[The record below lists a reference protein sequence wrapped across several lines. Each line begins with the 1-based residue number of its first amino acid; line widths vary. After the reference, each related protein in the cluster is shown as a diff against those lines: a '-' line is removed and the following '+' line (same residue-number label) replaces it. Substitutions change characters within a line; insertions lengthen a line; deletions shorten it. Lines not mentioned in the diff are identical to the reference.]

1 MLSSW
6 EEAIQ
11 ARSRG
16 RRGRSGPQ
24 ADRLKD
30 TDDRIVGE
38 MSDLERLVAI
48 EDIKQ
53 LKSRRD
59 RAVDM
64 KDWEM
69 LEALHAPDH
78 HSYVEG
84 FPPWTTAAEM
94 IRNIRASLEEVVSV
108 HQCHTPDITFE
119 SPTRARGV
127 WAMEDFLT
135 WQQDGREHWLR
146 GYGFYE
152 EIYEKRA
159 GRWIYVWRRLTRLKV
174 NISEGGVLPATRRS

>member
-1 MLSSW
+1 MS
-6 EEAIQ
+6 
-11 ARSRG
+11 
-16 RRGRSGPQ
+16 
-24 ADRLKD
+24 
-30 TDDRIVGE
+30 E
-38 MSDLERLVAI
+38 MPDLQRLVAI

-64 KDWEM
+64 KDWAT

-78 HSYVEG
+78 QSHVEG
-84 FPPWTTAAEM
+84 FPPWTSAAEM
-94 IRNIRASLEEVVSV
+94 IRNVRASLEDVTSV

-127 WAMEDFLT
+127 WAMEDYLS
-135 WQQDGREHWLR
+135 WRQDDQEHWLR

-152 EIYEKRA
+152 EVYEKRD
-159 GRWIYVWRRLTRLKV
+159 GRWVYVWRRLTRLKV
-174 NISEGGVLPATRRS
+174 GMSEGAVLPITRKSQSSEASNPSSEGRHD